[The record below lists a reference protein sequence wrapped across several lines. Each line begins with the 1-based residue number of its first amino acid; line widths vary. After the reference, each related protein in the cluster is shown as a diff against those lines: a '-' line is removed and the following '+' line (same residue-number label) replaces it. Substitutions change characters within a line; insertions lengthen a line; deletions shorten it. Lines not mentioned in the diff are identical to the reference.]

1 MKLRTKTLLVICIVC
16 SIFFIITTSILNIIV
31 MGSYSDME
39 EKIVSDRLT
48 RAINQFNQEY
58 DSLIALGN
66 DWSTWDDT
74 NTFTENIN
82 EEYIQANLQYESLRD
97 ININF
102 MFFYNKTDSLVFSRV
117 FDFNQEKEITLPNS
131 LYSFIYDNKELL
143 LHHSNYNH
151 SHVGIVLYNQ
161 KQTPLLIC
169 ATPIVKNNKEGPIG
183 GTLVVGRFLN
193 KERLNYFENI
203 TQLSITINPLLYNS
217 SSVLSHDTFSD
228 ILEKKIYIQPVNGT
242 YIVGYSVLDDISGVP
257 ILLLGVGSNRD
268 VYNQGLNV
276 LQNLFIFLFITTF
289 SLVIATIV
297 ILDKFVTSRLT
308 IFTKSVGEIQNYKD
322 LSKSIEI
329 DGNDEISRLGKNINI
344 MLNSLQNLWSMKDSA
359 EISLQKKIEELE
371 RFKTITI
378 DREIKMIE
386 LKKQLNELRLKSG
399 EKM

>member
-1 MKLRTKTLLVICIVC
+1 
-16 SIFFIITTSILNIIV
+16 
-31 MGSYSDME
+31 MGSYSNLE

-48 RAINQFNQEY
+48 RVINQYNQEY
-58 DSLIALGN
+58 DSIITLSY

-74 NTFTENIN
+74 YAFIENKN
-82 EEYIQANLQYESLRD
+82 EEFIQTNLQYENLKD
-97 ININF
+97 INMNF
-102 MFFYNKTDSLVFSRV
+102 MLFYNITDNLVFSKV
-117 FDFNQEKEITLPNS
+117 FDFNQEKEITLPDT

-143 LHHSNYNH
+143 LHHPDYNH

-161 KQTPLLIC
+161 KQTPLFLC
-169 ATPIVKNNKEGPIG
+169 STPIVKSNKDGPID
-183 GTLVVGRFLN
+183 GTLIVGRFLN

-203 TQLSITINPLLYNS
+203 TQLSISIHPLLFNS
-217 SSVLSHDTFSD
+217 TPVLSHDRFSD
-228 ILEKKIYIQPVNGT
+228 ILEKKIFIQPINAT
-242 YIVGYSVLDDISGVP
+242 FIVGYAVLDDISGVP

-289 SLVIATIV
+289 FLVIVTIL

-308 IFTKSVGEIQNYKD
+308 ILSKSVGEIQNFKD
-322 LSKSIEI
+322 LSKHIEI
-329 DGNDEISRLGKNINI
+329 TGSDEISNLGKNMNV
-344 MLNSLQNLWSMKDSA
+344 MLNSLQNIWVMKDSA
-359 EISLQKKIEELE
+359 EFSLQQKIEELE

-386 LKKQLNELRLKSG
+386 LKKQLKELQSKFE